1 MDFREA
7 IKVKK
12 EKTLIVVTMIIL
24 ALMIAA
30 VLAVTVR
37 YARADPALT
46 RLEWRTHPP
55 DYAAIG
61 GDTND
66 R

>member
-1 MDFREA
+1 MNERSW
-7 IKVKK
+7 
-12 EKTLIVVTMIIL
+12 IIL
-24 ALMIAA
+24 GMSVLMLLIFS

-37 YARADPALT
+37 YARADPTLT

>member
-1 MDFREA
+1 MNERSW
-7 IKVKK
+7 
-12 EKTLIVVTMIIL
+12 IIL
-24 ALMIAA
+24 GMSVLMLLIFAALI
-30 VLAVTVR
+30 VTVR

>member
-1 MDFREA
+1 MREA

-30 VLAVTVR
+30 VLVVTIR
-37 YARADPALT
+37 YARDDPTLA

>member
-1 MDFREA
+1 MREA

-24 ALMIAA
+24 TLMIAA
-30 VLAVTVR
+30 VLIVTVR
-37 YARADPALT
+37 YARADPPLT
-46 RLEWRTHPP
+46 LMEWRTHPP
-55 DYAAIG
+55 DSGEG

>member
-1 MDFREA
+1 MNERSW
-7 IKVKK
+7 IILGMSVLML
-12 EKTLIVVTMIIL
+12 LIFAVLVVT
-24 ALMIAA
+24 A
-30 VLAVTVR
+30 R
-37 YARADPALT
+37 YARADPTLA

>member
-1 MDFREA
+1 MNERSW
-7 IKVKK
+7 
-12 EKTLIVVTMIIL
+12 IIL
-24 ALMIAA
+24 GMSVLMLLIFAALI
-30 VLAVTVR
+30 VTVR
-37 YARADPALT
+37 YARAEPTLT

>member
-1 MDFREA
+1 MNKRSWVIAGMAFLFA
-7 IKVKK
+7 
-12 EKTLIVVTMIIL
+12 LIF
-24 ALMIAA
+24 AA
-30 VLAVTVR
+30 LAVTVR

>member
-1 MDFREA
+1 MNERSWVIAGMVVLFA
-7 IKVKK
+7 LIFAV
-12 EKTLIVVTMIIL
+12 LIVTI
-24 ALMIAA
+24 
-30 VLAVTVR
+30 R
-37 YARADPALT
+37 YARADTALT

-55 DYAAIG
+55 DAGEG

>member
-1 MDFREA
+1 MNERSWVIAGMVILFS
-7 IKVKK
+7 
-12 EKTLIVVTMIIL
+12 LIF
-24 ALMIAA
+24 A
-30 VLAVTVR
+30 VLIVTVR

>member
-1 MDFREA
+1 M
-7 IKVKK
+7 KK

-24 ALMIAA
+24 TLMIAA
-30 VLAVTVR
+30 VLIVTVR
-37 YARADPALT
+37 YARADQISP

-55 DYAAIG
+55 DSGEG